1 MNCCFSVYQGSH
13 PMNPIREIRD
23 SSGASMQIIMKHQNS
38 LLPSLVA
45 LTNLALLPFADAQ
58 FGKSTYVVPEGM
70 VEGGQFIH
78 RFLPMKPNAPLRSDV
93 WGVDAVKPRDASN
106 GVEDAE
112 FSYWCTSVVK
122 GPDGK
127 YHNFVVRWP
136 EKSAKGHFEWPN
148 SDVVHAV
155 SDKPSGP
162 YKVIK
167 EIGKGHNVTAYQAKT
182 GTWILYIING
192 CYRGPSLD
200 GPWTRGTLSFD
211 TRGRANVDM
220 SNCTFARRSDG
231 SYLMVSRTG
240 EVWISKDGDKETYR
254 RVSNRSA
261 YPAVSKARFEDP
273 VVWKDDVQY
282 NLIVNDWFGRAAY
295 YLRSRDGQR
304 WDWDQGL
311 AYGPG
316 IFRREDGTSED
327 WHKIERPR
335 VIQDE
340 LGRATHMLFA
350 VIDDA
355 KEVDK
360 PNDNHSS
367 KAIVVDVTPPRT
379 IHVRK
384 NGDRFQVAIE
394 GGKDIEPDSMRF
406 GAPSR
411 VDFGKAAAPLSVKT
425 NGTRLIA
432 EFSNGDCGF
441 ETKDQTAKLI
451 AKDRKAG
458 LVFGYAALP
467 SEPTEYPLLSAHG
480 SIAAGDVRDGK
491 RELKVA
497 VENFGLAES
506 SATTVDLTIR
516 PDGREAVKLS
526 EPLPALAP
534 YATREVVFHVPA
546 DALPSGATPKGEI
559 AIKSAT
565 AGDVLNVTLPKLP

>member
-1 MNCCFSVYQGSH
+1 M
-13 PMNPIREIRD
+13 R
-23 SSGASMQIIMKHQNS
+23 HQS
-38 LLPSLVA
+38 ILLPSLIA
-45 LTNLALLPFADAQ
+45 LTNLALLSSAHSQ
-58 FGKSTYVVPEGM
+58 YGKSTYVVPEGM

-78 RFLPMKPNAPLRSDV
+78 RFLPMKANAPLRSDV
-93 WGVDAVKPRDASN
+93 WGVDAVKPRDTSN

-136 EKSAKGHFEWPN
+136 EKSPKGHFEWPN

-155 SDKPSGP
+155 SDKPTGP
-162 YKVIK
+162 YKVVK

-220 SNCTFARRSDG
+220 SNCTFARRGDG

-240 EVWISKDGDKETYR
+240 EVWISKDGDKEPYR

-261 YPAVSKARFEDP
+261 YPSVSKARFEDP

-295 YLRSRDGQR
+295 YLRSRDCQR
-304 WDWDQGL
+304 WVWDQGL

-316 IFRREDGTSED
+316 IFRHEDGAIED

-367 KAIVVDVTPPRT
+367 KAVVVDLTTPAT

-384 NGDRFQVAIE
+384 DGDRYQVAVD
-394 GGKDIEPDSMRF
+394 GGKDIDPNSLRF

-411 VDFGKAAAPLSVKT
+411 VDFGKTNAPLSVQT
-425 NGTRLIA
+425 NGSNLIA
-432 EFSNGDCGF
+432 EFPSSECGF
-441 ETKDQTAKLI
+441 ETDDRTAKLI
-451 AKDRKAG
+451 ARDRKGG
-458 LVFGYAALP
+458 LVLGYAALP
-467 SEPTEYPLLSAHG
+467 GEPAEYPLLSAHG
-480 SIAAGDVRDGK
+480 SVTAGGVSNDR
-491 RELKVA
+491 RELRVT
-497 VENFGLAES
+497 VENFGLADS
-506 SATTVDLTIR
+506 TATMVDLTIR
-516 PDGREAVKLS
+516 PEGHEPVTLS
-526 EPLPALAP
+526 ENLPALAP
-534 YATREVVFHVPA
+534 YAAREVVFHVPA
-546 DALPSGATPKGEI
+546 DVLSSEASPKAEI
-559 AIKSAT
+559 AIKSAP
-565 AGDVLNVTLPKLP
+565 AGDVLKVTLPKLP

>member
-1 MNCCFSVYQGSH
+1 
-13 PMNPIREIRD
+13 
-23 SSGASMQIIMKHQNS
+23 MKHQIS
-38 LLPSLVA
+38 LLPPLIA
-45 LTNLALLPFADAQ
+45 LTNLALLPFTHAQ
-58 FGKSTYVVPEGM
+58 FGKSAYVVPEGM
-70 VEGGQFIH
+70 VQGGQFIH

-93 WGVDAVKPRDASN
+93 WGVGAVKPRDAAN

-136 EKSAKGHFEWPN
+136 EKSPKGHFEWPN
-148 SDVVHAV
+148 SDVVQAV
-155 SDKPSGP
+155 SDHPSGP
-162 YKVIK
+162 YKVIR
-167 EIGKGHNVTAYQAKT
+167 EIGKGHNVTVYQAKT
-182 GTWILYIING
+182 GTWILYVING
-192 CYRGPSLD
+192 CYRGPTLD
-200 GPWTRGTLSFD
+200 GPWTRGTLEFD
-211 TRGRANVDM
+211 TRGRGNVDM
-220 SNCTFARRSDG
+220 SNCTFARRGDG
-231 SYLMVSRTG
+231 SYLMISRTG
-240 EVWISKDGDKETYR
+240 EVWISRDGDKDPYR

-261 YPAVSKARFEDP
+261 YPSVSKARFEDP

-316 IFRREDGTSED
+316 IFRHEDGSVED

-367 KAIVVDVTPPRT
+367 KAIVVGITAPRT

-384 NGDRFQVAIE
+384 DGDRFEVAVD
-394 GGKDIEPDSMRF
+394 GGRDIDPASVRF

-411 VDFGKAAAPLSVKT
+411 VDFGRTAAPLSVKT
-425 NGTRLIA
+425 DGTRLIA
-432 EFSNGDCGF
+432 EFSASDCGF
-441 ETKDQTAKLI
+441 EAKDQTAKLI
-451 AKDRKAG
+451 AKDRKGG

-467 SEPTEYPLLSAHG
+467 AELAEYPLLSAHG
-480 SIAAGDVRDGK
+480 SIGVGEIRNGK
-491 RELKVA
+491 RELKVT
-497 VENFGLAES
+497 VGNFGLAES
-506 SATTVDLTIR
+506 PATKVDLTIR
-516 PDGREAVKLS
+516 PEGREALTLTEALS
-526 EPLPALAP
+526 SLAP
-534 YATREVVFHVPA
+534 YAARELVFHVPV
-546 DALPSGATPKGEI
+546 DTLPSGVAPKAEI
-559 AIKSAT
+559 AIQTAP
-565 AGDVLNVTLPKLP
+565 AGDVLKVTLPKLP

>member
-1 MNCCFSVYQGSH
+1 
-13 PMNPIREIRD
+13 
-23 SSGASMQIIMKHQNS
+23 MKHHS
-38 LLPSLVA
+38 ISA
-45 LTNLALLPFADAQ
+45 LAWFSIASFSPVSSALAQ
-58 FGKSTYVVPEGM
+58 FGKSTYVVPDGM

-136 EKSAKGHFEWPN
+136 EKSPKGHFEWPN

-182 GTWILYIING
+182 GTWILYIIDG

-200 GPWTRGTLSFD
+200 GPWTRGKLDFD

-240 EVWISKDGDKETYR
+240 EVWISKDGDKEPYR
-254 RVSNRSA
+254 RVSNKSA
-261 YPAVSKARFEDP
+261 YPPVSKARFEDP

-295 YLRSRDGQR
+295 YLRSRDGQH

-316 IFRREDGTSED
+316 IFRHEDGRVED

-340 LGRATHMLFA
+340 SGRATHMLFA

-360 PNDNHSS
+360 PNDIHSS
-367 KAIVVDVTPPRT
+367 KAIVVDITAPRT
-379 IHVRK
+379 IQVRK
-384 NGDRFQVAIE
+384 EGERYLVAVDQ
-394 GGKDIEPDSMRF
+394 GKNVDAASIRF
-406 GAPSR
+406 GAPKR
-411 VDFGKAAAPLSVKT
+411 VDFGKAAKPTVVKVV
-425 NGTRLIA
+425 GDRLVA
-432 EFSNGDCGF
+432 EFSAVDCGF
-441 ETKDQTAKLI
+441 EPGDSTAKLL
-451 AKDRKAG
+451 AKDNKGG

-467 SEPTEYPLLSAHG
+467 TEPAEYPLLSAHATI
-480 SIAAGDVRDGK
+480 SAGEIRNGR
-491 RELKVA
+491 RELKVN
-497 VENFGLAES
+497 VGNFGLAAS
-506 SATTVDLTIR
+506 KATGIALKIQ
-516 PDGREAVKLS
+516 PDGH
-526 EPLPALAP
+526 EPVVISGSVPELAP
-534 YATREVVFHVPA
+534 YAEAEVVLETPA
-546 DALPSGATPKGEI
+546 DLLPAGASPKAEI
-559 AIKSAT
+559 LIKGAP
-565 AGDVLNVTLPKLP
+565 AGDVLKTTLPKLP